1 MLKIRKPRDVIDRKG
16 LVVRLDDI
24 AADGSLSDQKKRQA
38 VLAVLKDTY
47 RRGHDEVRRRFD
59 DEHGRGDQCVR
70 ENCYLVDQLVV
81 TLFDYTTTRV
91 FPTGVKTM
99 GEHLAVLAVGGYGRR
114 ELSPQSDIDLLFL
127 LPYKTTPHSEQV
139 VEYMLLMLWDMGL
152 KVGHA
157 TRSVAECMRQ
167 AKADIT
173 IRTAML
179 EARYLVGERAL
190 WDDFQTRYKAEI
202 IAGTGLQFVEQKLAE
217 RDQRHDRLG
226 DSRYVLE
233 PNVKEDKGG
242 LRDLH
247 TLYWIA
253 KYLYGV
259 SDMRQLTDM
268 EVISEQAATSF
279 IKAQAFLW
287 SVRCA
292 LHYLTGR
299 AEDRL
304 TFDMQSAVAE
314 RLGYTDRGAVKG
326 VERFMKHYFLIA
338 KDVGDLTRIFC
349 AVLEERNRRKPVMRM
364 PAAFRKRHLDGFVVE
379 GSRIAVAHEDDFV
392 REPLRLLS
400 VFHVAQRHGL
410 DIHPDTLRLITESL
424 KLVKALRSEAE
435 ANRLFVEMLSH
446 PKDAEN
452 TLRRMNEAG
461 VFGAFI
467 PDFARVVAQMQ
478 YDMYHVYTTD
488 EHTIRAIGIL
498 NRIEQGK
505 LAHELP
511 LSTQLIQKVQ
521 SRRALYVAVMLH
533 DIAKGR
539 GGDHS
544 EIGARIALKLCPRL
558 GLTPEETETVS
569 WLVLHHL
576 DMSRTAFKRD
586 VDDPETI
593 KSFAALVQSPERLK
607 LLTLLTC
614 ADIRAVGPQVW
625 NGWKGSL
632 LRELFYRTE
641 DALSGGLSA
650 GSRDARVARKK
661 DALRRAL
668 DGAGWT
674 AEEIEDHLARGYPS
688 YWLTFDTVAQ
698 QNHAELIRTAERDGR
713 LLTVDTRIDDIRGVT
728 DVTIYA
734 VDHPGLFSKLTGAMS
749 LSGVSIVDAKIMTLT
764 TGMALDTFSIQD
776 GNGLPVSQ
784 PEKLAR
790 LSDTIEKALQGRIWL
805 EKELEAKP
813 STLPSR
819 TRVFKVPPRVV
830 IDNTAS
836 KTYTVIEVNGRD
848 RPGFLYDV
856 TAALTRC
863 GLQIHSAQVTTYG
876 ERVVDVFYVKDVFG
890 MKIEH
895 ETKLK
900 QVRETLMETLEARS
914 PRAAAGTARRK
925 AAAAE

>member
-1 MLKIRKPRDVIDRKG
+1 MLKIRKPRAVIDRKA
-16 LVVRLDDI
+16 LVGRLDDI
-24 AADGSLSDQKKRQA
+24 AADAALKNRERRQK
-38 VLAVLKDTY
+38 VLATLKDALKTG
-47 RRGHDEVRRRFD
+47 REEVRRRFET
-59 DEHGRGDQCVR
+59 EHGRGDHCVH
-70 ENCYLVDQLVV
+70 ENCYLVDQLIL
-81 TLFDYTTTRV
+81 TLFDYTVTHVYPAR
-91 FPTGVKTM
+91 VKTM
-99 GEHLAVLAVGGYGRR
+99 GEHLAVCAVGGYGRR

-127 LPYKTTPHSEQV
+127 LPYKTTPYSENV
-139 VEYMLLMLWDMGL
+139 VEFMLYMLWDLGL

-157 TRSVAECMRQ
+157 TRSVQECMRQ

-179 EARYLVGERAL
+179 ESRYLCGERRL
-190 WDDFQTRYKAEI
+190 WDEFHKRYRDEI
-202 IAGTGLQFVEQKLAE
+202 VAGTGMHFVEQKLAE
-217 RDQRHDRLG
+217 RDERHERLG

-259 SDMRQLTDM
+259 SDIRQLAGMDVLTD
-268 EVISEQAATSF
+268 QAATSF
-279 IKAQAFLW
+279 IKAQTFLW

-292 LHYLTGR
+292 LHYLSGR
-299 AEDRL
+299 PEDRL
-304 TFDMQSAVAE
+304 TFDMQAAVADA
-314 RLGYTDRGAVKG
+314 LGYTDRAGARG
-326 VERFMKHYFLIA
+326 VERFMKHYFLVA

-349 AVLEERNRRKPVMRM
+349 ATLEEKNRRRPTLRM
-364 PAAFRKRHLDGFVVE
+364 PGAFRKRSLEGFVVE
-379 GSRIAVAHEDDFV
+379 GSRIAVARDDAFEK
-392 REPLRLLS
+392 EPIRLLS
-400 VFHVAQRHGL
+400 LFHVAQRHGL
-410 DIHPDTLRLITESL
+410 DIHPHTLRLVTDHL
-424 KLVKALRSEAE
+424 RLVRSLRSDPE
-435 ANRLFVEMLSH
+435 ANRLFLEMLSH

-452 TLRRMNEAG
+452 TLRRLNESG
-461 VFGAFI
+461 VFGRFI
-467 PDFARVVAQMQ
+467 PDFGRVVAQMQ

-505 LAHELP
+505 LATELP

-521 SRRALYVAVMLH
+521 SRRALYASVLLH

-544 EIGARIALKLCPRL
+544 ELGAKVALKLCPRL

-593 KSFAALVQSPERLK
+593 KTFAERVQSPERLK

-614 ADIRAVGPQVW
+614 CDIRAVGPQVW
-625 NGWKGSL
+625 NSWKGTL

-641 DALSGGLSA
+641 DALSGGFSA
-650 GSRDARVARKK
+650 GSRDARVAGKK
-661 DALRRAL
+661 EALRESLAI
-668 DGAGWT
+668 AGWP
-674 AEEIEDHLARGYPS
+674 AEAIEEHIGRGYPS
-688 YWLTFDTVAQ
+688 YWLSFDTQ
-698 QNHAELIRTAERDGR
+698 CQIHHAELIQEAEAAGR
-713 LLTVDTRIDDIRGVT
+713 LLTVDARTDEIRGVT
-728 DVTIYA
+728 DVTIYTA
-734 VDHPGLFSKLTGAMS
+734 DHPGLFSKITGAMA

-764 TGMALDTFSIQD
+764 TGMALDTFSVQ
-776 GNGLPVSQ
+776 GPNG
-784 PEKLAR
+784 EAIADEAKLSR
-790 LSDTIEKALQGRIWL
+790 LEAGIEDALSGRIWL
-805 EKELEAKP
+805 EKDLAAKP
-813 STLPSR
+813 SNLPSR
-819 TRVFKVPPRVV
+819 TRVFKVPPRVLV
-830 IDNTAS
+830 DNTAS
-836 KTYTVIEVNGRD
+836 KTHTVVEVNGRD

-890 MKIEH
+890 MKIQH
-895 ETKLK
+895 AGKIK
-900 QVRETLMETLEARS
+900 QIRKTVMETLTGENKRS
-914 PRAAAGTARRK
+914 VAGRVKQRQ
-925 AAAAE
+925 AAE

>member
-1 MLKIRKPRDVIDRKG
+1 MLKIRKPRAVIDRKA
-16 LVVRLDDI
+16 LVGRLEDI
-24 AADGSLSDQKKRQA
+24 ATDGALLDQKKR
-38 VLAVLKDTY
+38 LAALGALKDAY
-47 RRGHDEVRRRFD
+47 KRGHEEVRRRFE

-70 ENCYLVDQLVV
+70 ENCYLVDQLVL
-81 TLFDYTTTRV
+81 TLFDYTVTHVYPAR
-91 FPTGVKTM
+91 VKTM

-127 LPYKTTPHSEQV
+127 LPYKTTPYSEQV
-139 VEYMLLMLWDMGL
+139 VEYMLYMLWDIGL

-157 TRSVAECMRQ
+157 TRSVSECMRQ

-179 EARYLVGERAL
+179 EARYLVGQRAL
-190 WDDFQTRYKAEI
+190 WDEFQNRYKAEI

-259 SDMRQLTDM
+259 SDMRQLAEM
-268 EVISEQAATSF
+268 EVISEQAATTF
-279 IKAQAFLW
+279 IKAQTFLW

-299 AEDRL
+299 TEDRL

-314 RLGYTDRGAVKG
+314 KLGYTDRGSVKG
-326 VERFMKHYFLIA
+326 VERFMKHYFLVA

-349 AVLEERNRRKPVMRM
+349 AVLEERNRRKPKVRM
-364 PAAFRKRHLDGFVVE
+364 PAAFRKRNLEGFVVE
-379 GSRIAVAHEDDFV
+379 GSRIAVAHEGAFAE
-392 REPLRLLS
+392 EPVRLLS
-400 VFHVAQRHGL
+400 LFHVAQRHGL
-410 DIHPDTLRLITESL
+410 DIHPDTLRQVTETL
-424 KLVKALRSEAE
+424 QRVKGLRSDPE

-452 TLRRMNEAG
+452 TLRRLNESG

-521 SRRALYVAVMLH
+521 SRRALYVSVMLH

-544 EIGARIALKLCPRL
+544 EIGAKIALKLCPRL

-586 VDDPETI
+586 VDDPDTI
-593 KSFAALVQSPERLK
+593 KAFAGLVQSPERLK

-625 NGWKGSL
+625 NGWKGTL

-661 DALRRAL
+661 EALGTTLEAT
-668 DGAGWT
+668 GWT
-674 AEEIEDHLARGYPS
+674 RADIDEHMARGYPS
-688 YWLTFDTVAQ
+688 YWLTFDTVTQ
-698 QNHAELIRTAERDGR
+698 QHHAELVRKAEREGR
-713 LLTVDTRIDDIRGVT
+713 LLTVDSRVDEIRGVT

-734 VDHPGLFSKLTGAMS
+734 ADHPGLFSKLTGAMS

-764 TGMALDTFSIQD
+764 TGMALDTFSIQETD
-776 GNGLPVSQ
+776 GSPVTQ
-784 PEKLAR
+784 PDKLKR
-790 LSDTIEKALQGRIWL
+790 LADTIEKALSGRIWL
-805 EKELEAKP
+805 ERELAAKP
-813 STLPSR
+813 SGLPSR
-819 TRVFKVPPRVV
+819 TRVFKVPPRVLV
-830 IDNTAS
+830 DNTAS

-890 MKIEH
+890 MKVEH
-895 ETKLK
+895 DAKLR
-900 QVRETLMETLEARS
+900 QVRETLMETLEGRSARS
-914 PRAAAGTARRK
+914 TAPQRK
-925 AAAAE
+925 KTAAAE